1 MDVKMPTN
9 KPFSLS
15 GMVDTDAEGE
25 SIADALPSPD
35 SNQENAG
42 RGKRKVAK
50 TKANA
55 KKFTRQKRSSG
66 DSVDLK
72 PEGTTKHK
80 SRKGKAPLRE
90 QPGNA
95 AIDLNEVDEFAHSDG
110 ASISKNLTKARSVAK
125 RKAAEQ
131 PSERPAKLQA
141 TKDLRAERDGE
152 FEYTPTAVRQKKN
165 TRTTGDKNVKG
176 RTSMMSNA
184 DGATKWLETQTQVKA
199 RHGGTPEGDDD
210 HSKDAPDSTFRQS
223 GHARSGLGRRL
234 PTIARHMNGNVSDNE
249 GVSGEP
255 ALRRKLGDT
264 RRKLESLESKYKD
277 LKEIGVKEAEAN
289 YERLK
294 KQADVNANG
303 SLPPS
308 AVNRSE

>member
-1 MDVKMPTN
+1 MPIN

-25 SIADALPSPD
+25 SVADVLPSPD

-42 RGKRKVAK
+42 RGKRKVTK

-72 PEGTTKHK
+72 PEATTKHR

-95 AIDLNEVDEFAHSDG
+95 AIDVNEVDEFAHSDG
-110 ASISKNLTKARSVAK
+110 ASILKNLTKARPVAK
-125 RKAAEQ
+125 RKAAEE

-141 TKDLRAERDGE
+141 TRDLRAERDGE

-165 TRTTGDKNVKG
+165 IRATAGNNVKG
-176 RTSMMSNA
+176 WSSMTSNA
-184 DGATKWLETQTQVKA
+184 DGATKVLETQLDVKV
-199 RHGGTPEGDDD
+199 RHGGTPEGDEDQP
-210 HSKDAPDSTFRQS
+210 KDAPDSAFRQS
-223 GHARSGLGRRL
+223 GHVRSGLGRRQPTL
-234 PTIARHMNGNVSDNE
+234 PRHTIGNVSDNE
-249 GVSGEP
+249 GTSGEP

-294 KQADVNANG
+294 QQADINAKG
-303 SLPPS
+303 SLSPS
-308 AVNRSE
+308 AANSSE